1 MIPTDL
7 SKSEDTRD
15 GFRKAEEHFGSLDV
29 LVNCAAYGGGAGGK
43 SCEYRLDRITDEIW
57 EEGVDGTLNI
67 TFRCTRE
74 ILPYFDRQGGGNI
87 VNIASMYGMIAPDFA
102 VYGSDIPWNPPTYG
116 GTFA

>member
-1 MIPTDL
+1 M
-7 SKSEDTRD
+7 
-15 GFRKAEEHFGSLDV
+15 
-29 LVNCAAYGGGAGGK
+29 
-43 SCEYRLDRITDEIW
+43 
-57 EEGVDGTLNI
+57 DGTLNI

-116 GTFA
+116 AERPASAVHPLLCVRSGRRNIRVNSITPGRSRTSRWIQTRNLSGV